1 MFDYQGKYVVVV
13 GGTSGINLCI
23 AKAFAVAGA
32 HVAVASRN
40 PEKVAAAVALLNEA
54 NPQGQHLA

>member
-32 HVAVASRN
+32 MWRLPAVTRKKWQ
-40 PEKVAAAVALLNEA
+40 PRWRY
-54 NPQGQHLA
+54 